1 MADKYGYMAKIGV
14 DTSGLD
20 YALKDI
26 DGEIKNLESSLK
38 SVEKS
43 IEAAEAVG
51 IDASDQQKAK
61 FDILG
66 EETKALSEKLIALEE
81 IQNKVAE
88 AWQNKAINVTE
99 WSNFNSTLTNT
110 RTRLAEIEVEMNKTA
125 DSMKNGSSGIREEG
139 KSAEEAAGK
148 NKKLGDSFA
157 YAGDKG
163 ELFGIQLKA
172 NLVSSAIQ
180 KGLEKLNEIVH
191 KTAEELK
198 AIVVETAAAG
208 DTIDKQSQRLGMTT
222 ESYQEWDY
230 ILSQNGADISTLTTS
245 MRTLTN
251 AVDDA
256 QKGSKNAVNA
266 FKRLGI
272 NVAEL
277 NEKTGEQ
284 QFSMVITALQGIS
297 DETERNSIA
306 NDLLSRSYQQLIPLL
321 NQSAG
326 KVEELRQKA
335 HDTNQ
340 IMSEEAVKAAVNYK
354 DSMDTLKRSTEGIKN
369 RIGADLL
376 PGITEIINGITDL
389 ENGTKSGA
397 DAIEKGIS
405 DTIEGIGN
413 AAEKVVD
420 IMGTMSKAAA
430 DNAPEISG
438 KIVEAIKNSKNEIR
452 TTTREMLG
460 NVKDVILETLPDMG
474 TLGGEIVVSIGD
486 GILEAIKSSPE
497 AVAKFTQAG
506 QNFCDAIA
514 DGIVHYDW
522 GNATV
527 TFTNNL
533 ADLLDPRM
541 NGLSDFADAVDMPTW
556 AKAALGIPA
565 DGQKTLADYMRLG
578 ADEIGDAIDNASG
591 SIADAYDKG
600 RAIIDGASESYDDAI
615 KGTSPEENAKNVQ
628 AILDKY
634 KKQVE
639 NQTKFVGEEK
649 SALEKSLEELD
660 HLYKIHQLSE
670 EQYYEKRK
678 EVLETYRNTYSE
690 EWWKYYDEVEN
701 FYKKQQDE
709 TNDLI
714 KENADKE
721 LKAWTDSADDI
732 SKAIEDKYKQV
743 TKNFESAKSEY
754 VKALDLSHE
763 VQLANGS
770 NKLVLDDLTEQTKA
784 LQKYRQDMAKLQET
798 GISTEH
804 LANIQSMS
812 YDDRAA
818 YVDALLGMT
827 DANRQRY
834 YRDYEA
840 YLKEAALT
848 AQQDVQDELIEAN
861 NAAVNGLDGILG
873 SIPESAYEKGKET
886 AISYLKG
893 FEEYMN
899 GANTSVLSPYIS
911 EVYRKSEV
919 SAAQSYNAASSFM
932 QGMTGDF
939 VINVAGQEVLRTS
952 MSKILEE
959 IKNSG
964 GIIGV

>member
-1 MADKYGYMAKIGV
+1 
-14 DTSGLD
+14 
-20 YALKDI
+20 
-26 DGEIKNLESSLK
+26 
-38 SVEKS
+38 
-43 IEAAEAVG
+43 
-51 IDASDQQKAK
+51 
-61 FDILG
+61 
-66 EETKALSEKLIALEE
+66 
-81 IQNKVAE
+81 
-88 AWQNKAINVTE
+88 
-99 WSNFNSTLTNT
+99 
-110 RTRLAEIEVEMNKTA
+110 
-125 DSMKNGSSGIREEG
+125 
-139 KSAEEAAGK
+139 
-148 NKKLGDSFA
+148 
-157 YAGDKG
+157 
-163 ELFGIQLKA
+163 
-172 NLVSSAIQ
+172 
-180 KGLEKLNEIVH
+180 
-191 KTAEELK
+191 
-198 AIVVETAAAG
+198 
-208 DTIDKQSQRLGMTT
+208 
-222 ESYQEWDY
+222 
-230 ILSQNGADISTLTTS
+230 
-245 MRTLTN
+245 
-251 AVDDA
+251 
-256 QKGSKNAVNA
+256 
-266 FKRLGI
+266 
-272 NVAEL
+272 
-277 NEKTGEQ
+277 
-284 QFSMVITALQGIS
+284 
-297 DETERNSIA
+297 
-306 NDLLSRSYQQLIPLL
+306 
-321 NQSAG
+321 
-326 KVEELRQKA
+326 
-335 HDTNQ
+335 
-340 IMSEEAVKAAVNYK
+340 
-354 DSMDTLKRSTEGIKN
+354 
-369 RIGADLL
+369 DLL

-430 DNAPEISG
+430 DKAPEISG

-460 NVKDVILETLPDMG
+460 NIKDVVLETLPDIG
-474 TLGGEIVVSIGD
+474 TLGGEIVVGIGD

-522 GNATV
+522 GNATE
-527 TFTNNL
+527 TFINNL
-533 ADLLDPRM
+533 ADLLDPRL

-591 SIADAYDKG
+591 GIAEAYDKG
-600 RAIIDGASESYDDAI
+600 RAIIDGAAESYDDAI

-639 NQTKFVGEEK
+639 NQTEFVGEEK

-678 EVLETYRNTYSE
+678 NVLEKYRDTYSE
-690 EWWKYYDEVEN
+690 EWWKYYDEVEK

-709 TNDLI
+709 TDDLI

-743 TKNFESAKSEY
+743 TKNFESAKGEY

-784 LQKYRQDMAKLQET
+784 LQKYRKDMAKLRET

-804 LANIQSMS
+804 LAKIQSMS

-848 AQQDVQDELIEAN
+848 AQQDVQDELKEAN
-861 NAAVNGLDGILG
+861 NAAVNGLDEILG